1 MAKRLSQ
8 STSQSASPT
17 YMKMWTIEWHTY
29 ENKIHAKVKLKT
41 EPCAHSHN
49 TLAHIRRIADYMKL
63 LPKMCRRKQN
73 FKTKH
78 MVAVAGIY
86 YALEHSR
93 SHGTDSVI
101 ISLLWL
107 TDWVTDWLAAWLVCW
122 RWGGNWRVWQELQ
135 TNFFGAVCVQSQTC
149 TKHVVSLANSFIWNL
164 VFGIGCGAVYALH
177 TCLTLAVP
185 VYYATTELGW
195 CNEALTRCAHNRK
208 THKIEY
214 TNTHCDSP
222 QLPMRRRQRS
232 HYGENQCTEHAALI
246 WPRATAFTLILAKP
260 KPKQKHIALKRA
272 HTIMNKTTDV
282 ANVRRE
288 MDEKEFA
295 WIKMIRKWWPSSTFL
310 INDRRTGCN
319 FSRPKICSRK
329 QKSKTNSTEKCR
341 RLGFW
346 MQPNGSDAS

>member
-107 TDWVTDWLAAWLVCW
+107 TDWLSDWLAGCLVGLLAMG
-122 RWGGNWRVWQELQ
+122 RELAGLAGVADEIFRRCLCAESDLHEARSQ
-135 TNFFGAVCVQSQTC
+135 FSKQLYLKFGFWHRMWCGVCTAY
-149 TKHVVSLANSFIWNL
+149 VSDA
-164 VFGIGCGAVYALH
+164 
-177 TCLTLAVP
+177 
-185 VYYATTELGW
+185 
-195 CNEALTRCAHNRK
+195 RCACLLCYDRARV
-208 THKIEY
+208 
-214 TNTHCDSP
+214 
-222 QLPMRRRQRS
+222 MQRS
-232 HYGENQCTEHAALI
+232 IDAMRTQPKNPQNWIHKHTLRFASITYA
-246 WPRATAFTLILAKP
+246 ATAAF
-260 KPKQKHIALKRA
+260 AL
-272 HTIMNKTTDV
+272 
-282 ANVRRE
+282 RRE
-288 MDEKEFA
+288 PMH
-295 WIKMIRKWWPSSTFL
+295 RTRSSHLT
-310 INDRRTGCN
+310 
-319 FSRPKICSRK
+319 
-329 QKSKTNSTEKCR
+329 
-341 RLGFW
+341 
-346 MQPNGSDAS
+346 